1 MEFFYFIKATQK
13 SGKEDAV
20 IWYTA
25 KSEARANLQLDVDL
39 EDAGIETGRG
49 KDYVKPVRTDF
60 PVYNDLPEE
69 SAVDYTWCKRYEL
82 QDDGRTWLPK
92 AGAESTGAVDKTAA
106 PETIIKVDTVD
117 DSIPL
122 ENRTPAVRFAFHLT
136 SDKYQTH
143 ITKEQQLAASEMSL
157 DEGNTY
163 LQNLLLAKNDTP
175 EVAELSLHAEWKL
188 VQAIK
193 QVFAPDEE
201 HEVKLLATF
210 MADWLRED
218 AGDRN
223 EVVREWRSGKLTLL
237 KSEHTSDAGVA
248 TGQDLP
254 VEGGIQIGE
263 YDDENTRYPVCR
275 MPFRKQLLSQLTA
288 DQIRHHLIREEYE
301 AISALE
307 MDTDNSYVQNLLLAA
322 ENCEEVKGY
331 DTKDLW
337 RYTDAIRKVFNQ
349 EKRHELALVLRFTRI
364 WAETDYIDRGL
375 LVKEWGKG
383 NRVSNINRTPSGTN
397 AGGGNKTDRLT
408 PQTKTGLR
416 YEVAAGLVA
425 RRYEFD
431 IYNPSFEIDVEIN
444 AIMNLALGKEDPVQQ
459 EYVATCALFE
469 EMPGGMDYSRACNIA
484 TVKTTPENLW
494 KDPIK
499 HLEYLNR
506 VMTETDHA
514 HPDPALVDIACG
526 RSSMPVPMADVT
538 KSVTSDVARK
548 PTTTHAENLQRVREE
563 GALQRANA
571 VTKISA
577 EETKEAET
585 SSNVQMEE
593 TGNDETTYGAPL
605 SEGEEEVIAGEGSTE
620 NDSNATALNSNS
632 GHHNDDVA
640 DKLFTHL
647 MVDVESLGKKPDAP
661 IVSIGAV
668 FFDPASGQTGPEFYK
683 VISLESAMEW
693 GGVPDA
699 STIIFWLKA
708 TPEARS
714 EIVMDDAI
722 PLDDALLQFKD
733 FIAENAANGKDSVQ
747 VWGNGASFDNILLK
761 DSYDRTGIPCPW
773 KHWNNRDVRTIVELG
788 KAVGYTPRYEIPF
801 EGEPHKAISD
811 ARHQVKYVSA
821 IWQHLTEH

>member
-20 IWYTA
+20 IWFTA

-69 SAVDYTWCKRYEL
+69 SAVNYTWCKRYEL

-92 AGAESTGAVDKTAA
+92 AGAESTGAVDNTAA

-193 QVFAPDEE
+193 QVFAPYEE
-201 HEVKLLATF
+201 HEVKLLAAF

-254 VEGGIQIGE
+254 IEGGIQIGE

-364 WAETDYIDRGL
+364 WAATNYIDRGL

-416 YEVAAGLVA
+416 YEITAGLVA

-506 VMTETDHA
+506 VLTETDHA

-538 KSVTSDVARK
+538 KSVTSDVDRK

-605 SEGEEEVIAGEGSTE
+605 SKGEEEVIAGEGSTE
-620 NDSNATALNSNS
+620 NDSNATALNSNP

>member
-20 IWYTA
+20 IWFTA

-82 QDDGRTWLPK
+82 DADQRTWK
-92 AGAESTGAVDKTAA
+92 
-106 PETIIKVDTVD
+106 
-117 DSIPL
+117 
-122 ENRTPAVRFAFHLT
+122 
-136 SDKYQTH
+136 
-143 ITKEQQLAASEMSL
+143 
-157 DEGNTY
+157 
-163 LQNLLLAKNDTP
+163 
-175 EVAELSLHAEWKL
+175 
-188 VQAIK
+188 IK
-193 QVFAPDEE
+193 QLTEE
-201 HEVKLLATF
+201 V
-210 MADWLRED
+210 RED
-218 AGDRN
+218 TSEQTENVSTDS
-223 EVVREWRSGKLTLL
+223 SGAKTPVLT
-237 KSEHTSDAGVA
+237 TVA
-248 TGQDLP
+248 TLP
-254 VEGGIQIGE
+254 LRQRILAQFITDE
-263 YDDENTRYPVCR
+263 YAYHID
-275 MPFRKQLLSQLTA
+275 A
-288 DQIRHHLIREEYE
+288 DQKKVIQQ
-301 AISALE
+301 LE
-307 MDTDNSYVQNLLLAA
+307 MDVDNSYVQNMLLAA
-322 ENCEEVKGY
+322 ENVEPFKSATEY
-331 DTKDLW
+331 DISKVVDDLK
-337 RYTDAIRKVFNQ
+337 TIFPEDG
-349 EKRHELALVLRFTRI
+349 KRTELSVVIQFFKAWFGT
-364 WAETDYIDRGL
+364 EHIDRGL
-375 LVKEWGKG
+375 LVKEWAKG
-383 NRVSNINRTPSGTN
+383 NRVSGIQRTESGTN
-397 AGGGNKTDRLT
+397 AGGGNKTDRNPDLKHDLDT
-408 PQTKTGLR
+408 LDLEIALATLPMD
-416 YEVAAGLVA
+416 
-425 RRYEFD
+425 FN
-431 IYNPSFEIDVEIN
+431 IYD
-444 AIMNLALGKEDPVQQ
+444 
-459 EYVATCALFE
+459 
-469 EMPGGMDYSRACNIA
+469 MPGGDFRRAKEIVSKKESPFKEWSKALRATPGILDYSRAAIFA
-484 TVKTTPENLW
+484 L
-494 KDPIK
+494 I
-499 HLEYLNR
+499 R
-506 VMTETDHA
+506 SA
-514 HPDPALVDIACG
+514 HPEYHLYPARLSGYINANLTESNHSAPSDETLVAA
-526 RSSMPVPMADVT
+526 RHNPEVSWANE
-538 KSVTSDVARK
+538 VA
-548 PTTTHAENLQRVREE
+548 TDS
-563 GALQRANA
+563 A
-571 VTKISA
+571 V
-577 EETKEAET
+577 ETGGPET
-585 SSNVQMEE
+585 SGKNEEAQIDGDTQPVLEKVGYGLFSIEGLTTSIIAADQPNTAAEYIDNVQMEE

-605 SEGEEEVIAGEGSTE
+605 SEDEEEVIAGEDSTE

-668 FFDPASGQTGPEFYK
+668 FFDPSSGQTGPEFYK

>member
-20 IWYTA
+20 IWFTA

-82 QDDGRTWLPK
+82 DADQRTWK
-92 AGAESTGAVDKTAA
+92 
-106 PETIIKVDTVD
+106 
-117 DSIPL
+117 
-122 ENRTPAVRFAFHLT
+122 
-136 SDKYQTH
+136 
-143 ITKEQQLAASEMSL
+143 
-157 DEGNTY
+157 
-163 LQNLLLAKNDTP
+163 
-175 EVAELSLHAEWKL
+175 
-188 VQAIK
+188 IK
-193 QVFAPDEE
+193 QLTEE
-201 HEVKLLATF
+201 V
-210 MADWLRED
+210 RED
-218 AGDRN
+218 TSEQTENVSTDS
-223 EVVREWRSGKLTLL
+223 SGAKMPVLT
-237 KSEHTSDAGVA
+237 TVA
-248 TGQDLP
+248 TLP
-254 VEGGIQIGE
+254 LRQRILAQFITDE
-263 YDDENTRYPVCR
+263 YAYHID
-275 MPFRKQLLSQLTA
+275 A
-288 DQIRHHLIREEYE
+288 DQKKVIQQ
-301 AISALE
+301 LE
-307 MDTDNSYVQNLLLAA
+307 MDVDNSYVQNMLLAA
-322 ENCEEVKGY
+322 ENVEPFKSATEY
-331 DTKDLW
+331 DISKVVDDLK
-337 RYTDAIRKVFNQ
+337 TIFPEDG
-349 EKRHELALVLRFTRI
+349 KRTELSVVIQFFKAWFGT
-364 WAETDYIDRGL
+364 EHIDRGL
-375 LVKEWGKG
+375 LVKEWAKG
-383 NRVSNINRTPSGTN
+383 NRVSGIQRTESGTN
-397 AGGGNKTDRLT
+397 AGGGNKTDRNPDLKHDLDT
-408 PQTKTGLR
+408 LDLEIALATLPMD
-416 YEVAAGLVA
+416 
-425 RRYEFD
+425 FN
-431 IYNPSFEIDVEIN
+431 IYD
-444 AIMNLALGKEDPVQQ
+444 
-459 EYVATCALFE
+459 
-469 EMPGGMDYSRACNIA
+469 MPGGVFRRAKEIVSKKESPFKEWSKALRATPGILDYSRAAIFA
-484 TVKTTPENLW
+484 L
-494 KDPIK
+494 I
-499 HLEYLNR
+499 R
-506 VMTETDHA
+506 SA
-514 HPDPALVDIACG
+514 HPEYYLYPARLSGYINANLTESNHSAPSDETLVAA
-526 RSSMPVPMADVT
+526 RHNPEVSWANE
-538 KSVTSDVARK
+538 VA
-548 PTTTHAENLQRVREE
+548 TDS
-563 GALQRANA
+563 A
-571 VTKISA
+571 V
-577 EETKEAET
+577 ETGGPET
-585 SSNVQMEE
+585 SGKNEEAQIDGDTQPVLEKVGNGLFSIEGLTTSIIAADQPNTAAEYIDNVQMEE

-632 GHHNDDVA
+632 GHNNDDVA